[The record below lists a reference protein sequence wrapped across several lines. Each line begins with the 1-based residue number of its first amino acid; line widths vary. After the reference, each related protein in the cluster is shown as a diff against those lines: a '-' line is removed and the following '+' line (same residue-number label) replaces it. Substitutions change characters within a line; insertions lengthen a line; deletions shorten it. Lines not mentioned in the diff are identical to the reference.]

1 MPAFFIDRPVFAWI
15 IALAIIIAGALA
27 VPQLP
32 VAQFPRLSPP
42 RVYINASYPG
52 ASAETVDSSVA
63 SIIEESLDGAD
74 GLQYYETTSD
84 AMGNLQIEVTFSN
97 QTSPD
102 MAVVDV
108 QNRMK
113 QIEARLPQVVV
124 QQGISVQKSS
134 GTTLMLVSLSSVDG
148 KRDPAQLSD
157 YLTRYLVRDIK
168 RIPGVGDVDQWDAG
182 PAMRIWVDP
191 LKLREFNLT
200 QMDVTNA
207 INAQNAAV
215 AAGSIGDVPYVPG
228 QQVTFTVS
236 VKGQLT
242 TPEQFGEIVLKGQV
256 GGYVV
261 RLRDVARV
269 ELGRDDYTFFSR
281 LNGKQSATMRVVLAP
296 QGNALETATAVRARI
311 DVLRKTL
318 PPGVICSI
326 PFDTST
332 FVRISIIEVIKTLV
346 EAVLLVFFVMWLFL
360 QDLRYTL
367 IPTVVIPVALMGAFV
382 TMYALGFSINT
393 FTLFGLVLAIGI
405 LVDDAIVVVEN
416 VDRVMHEEGL
426 SPREATRKAMSQ
438 ISGAIVGVTVVLTS
452 VFVPMAFFPG
462 GVGGIYRQFSMAM
475 IASMLFSA
483 LMALSLTPALCANLL
498 RAPQAELIE
507 RRRAT
512 LVGRFLA
519 GFDRL
524 SGGYHRVITKSLN
537 RTGAMLLLYAGLV
550 VMCGVL
556 YKVLPGGFLPNEDQ
570 GTLQVSLQLP
580 AGATQERTLAVLRR
594 IEDTLH
600 RQSAVD
606 RVTSVVGFSFAGDG
620 PNTGMAF
627 VRLKPWD
634 QRSIDASTLRDK
646 LNKEFSQIQN
656 ADVMTVLPPSVPG
669 FGENSGFTMRLED
682 RGGLGFAALTAA
694 RQQLL
699 DLAHASPVLQD
710 VHSESMP
717 EAPRIELDIDR
728 EKAYAMGLSFDDI
741 NNTLSTAMGTDYVND
756 FPNGGRMQ
764 RVLVEADAPSRM
776 NVDDLMQ
783 LTVRN
788 TAGAM
793 VPLSSF
799 ASIHWGTGPVSLL
812 RYNGYPALD
821 VSGHEAKGYSSGAA
835 LAEMER
841 LVAQLPTGIGFEWTG
856 QAFEEGRAARQ
867 TPMLIGLSLLAVFMA
882 LAALYESWTI
892 PLSVLMVVPLGMLG
906 AIAAVLLRGM
916 PNDIYFKV
924 GMVTVVG
931 LSGKNAIL
939 ITQFARDLH
948 GRGVPLTQAI
958 AEAAATRFRPIVM
971 TSAAF
976 MLGVLPLVVSTGA
989 GAESRHSIGT
999 GVLGG
1004 ILTATLLGMVFA
1016 PMLFKFVVTSM
1027 GRRRP
1032 PTRPDLHTVVVS
1044 PEEAATGKAHDAGQ
1058 RTGK

>member
-1 MPAFFIDRPVFAWI
+1 MPSFSIDRPVFAWI

-27 VPQLP
+27 IPQLP
-32 VAQFPRLSPP
+32 VAQFPRLAPP

-52 ASAETVDSSVA
+52 ASAETVDSRVA
-63 SIIEESLDGAD
+63 SIIEESLDGSD

-84 AMGNLQIEVTFSN
+84 AQGNLQIEVTFATD
-97 QTSPD
+97 TSPD
-102 MAVVDV
+102 LAVIDV

-124 QQGISVQKSS
+124 QQGISVQKAT
-134 GTTLMLVSLSSVDG
+134 GTFLMLVSLTSVDG
-148 KRDPAQLSD
+148 TRDPSELSD
-157 YLTRYLVRDIK
+157 YLTRYLTRDIK
-168 RIPGVGDVDQWDAG
+168 RIKGVGSIDQWDAG

-191 LKLREFNLT
+191 MKLREFNLT

-207 INAQNAAV
+207 ITAQNATV
-215 AAGSIGDVPYVPG
+215 AAGAVGDAPYVVG
-228 QQVTFTVS
+228 QKTTASVV
-236 VKGQLT
+236 VKGQLVS
-242 TPEQFGEIVLKGQV
+242 PDEFGMIVLKSQLAGS
-256 GGYVV
+256 VV

-281 LNGKQSATMRVVLAP
+281 LNGKPSATMGIRLAP
-296 QGNALETATAVRARI
+296 RGNALETAQAVRARI
-311 DVLRKTL
+311 DTLRASL
-318 PPGVICSI
+318 PPGVICSV
-326 PFDTST
+326 PFDNST
-332 FVRISIIEVIKTLV
+332 YVHLSISEVVKTLI
-346 EAVLLVFFVMWLFL
+346 EAIVLVFFVMWLFL

-367 IPTVVIPVALMGAFV
+367 IPTVVIPVALMGAFL

-426 SPREATRKAMSQ
+426 SPRDATRKAMSQ

-462 GVGGIYRQFSMAM
+462 GVGGIYRQFAIAM

-498 RAPQAELIE
+498 RVPSAGEMT
-507 RRRAT
+507 RRRAS
-512 LVGRFLA
+512 LSGRFLA
-519 GFDRL
+519 GFERL
-524 SGGYHRVITKSLN
+524 SGGYRRVIAKSL
-537 RTGAMLLLYAGLV
+537 RRSGVMLVLYVGLLLI
-550 VMCGVL
+550 CGAL
-556 YKVLPGGFLPNEDQ
+556 YTLLPGGFLPDEDQ
-570 GTLQVSLQLP
+570 GELQVSLQLP
-580 AGATQERTLAVLRR
+580 AGATQERTLAVLKQV
-594 IEDTLH
+594 EQTLH
-600 RQSAVD
+600 LQNAVD
-606 RVTSVVGFSFAGDG
+606 KITSVVGWSFEGSG
-620 PNTGMAF
+620 SNTGMVF
-627 VRLKPWD
+627 VSLKPWGD
-634 QRSIDASTLRDK
+634 RVNAMAVRDTLNQTFSK
-646 LNKEFSQIQN
+646 LLNGEVS
-656 ADVMTVLPPSVPG
+656 AVLPPSVPG
-669 FGENSGFTMRLED
+669 FGDSSGFVMRLED
-682 RGGLGFAALTAA
+682 RGGIGMTALDVA
-694 RQQLL
+694 RQKLL
-699 DLAHASPVLQD
+699 TLAKASPMLQD
-710 VHSESMP
+710 VRSDSMP
-717 EAPRIELDIDR
+717 DAPRVVLDIDR
-728 EKAYAMGLSFDDI
+728 AKAYAMGLSFDNIDA
-741 NNTLSTAMGTDYVND
+741 TLSTALGTDYVND

-764 RVLVEADAPSRM
+764 RVLVEADAASRM
-776 NVDDLMQ
+776 RPNDLLQ

-788 TAGAM
+788 AAGAM

-799 ASIHWGTGPVSLL
+799 TSLSWGNGPVALM

-821 VSGHEAKGYSSGAA
+821 ISGHEAKGYSSGAA

-841 LVAQLPTGIGFEWTG
+841 LVGQLQVGVGYEWTG

-892 PLSVLMVVPLGMLG
+892 PLSVLMVVPLGILG
-906 AIAAVLLRGM
+906 AVGAVLLRGM

-939 ITQFARDLH
+939 ITQFARELYA
-948 GRGVPLTQAI
+948 RGVPLSQAV

-976 MLGVLPLVVSTGA
+976 MLGVVPLVLSSGA

-1004 ILTATLLGMVFA
+1004 ILTATVLGMLFA
-1016 PMLFKFVVTSM
+1016 PMLFKMVVLASGNGKK
-1027 GRRRP
+1027 GRKP
-1032 PTRPDLHTVVVS
+1032 ELHTVAPPL
-1044 PEEAATGKAHDAGQ
+1044 PEDEPERARRAGK
-1058 RTGK
+1058 